1 MSRRHRSPHERKPE
15 PRNVWRLLGA
25 FLVSVALALGL
36 TPLASADTRG
46 QDTSRWQGDYNV
58 SILEDFGMLK
68 VSGSDIGY
76 NYLDPMFKRKA
87 AQVRASGKNL
97 GFYYYNGYADPV
109 GAANFFVDNLV
120 GYRHGDPLA
129 YDAEE
134 SRFVS
139 PAKVMAWTQQVRRR
153 LGADANMYAYM
164 NSSTTRA
171 YNWSAVAAS
180 GVKLWVANYGRN
192 DGAYHG
198 SPSVAYWD
206 QWHIHQYTSVGRRP
220 GYNGNLDMNVAR
232 QGAWGDGATT
242 TVVTVSNPAASTVPH
257 GMYLGYS
264 VVQTQRLLAAHGY
277 QLALDGYY
285 GPGTRAAVSDYQSTH
300 GLQVDGYAGPATQAS
315 LSGST
320 STSKIRVDGYAGS
333 ATIGLWQQVMGTNAD
348 GVVSGQY
355 APRGYTRVGLES
367 VTYGG
372 TGSQLIKTIQKK
384 LGLKQDGLLGPTTIK
399 AVQRHIGVR
408 ADGHFGHTTVKA
420 LQTKLN
426 TGKF

>member
-1 MSRRHRSPHERKPE
+1 MSKHRSPHERKPE
-15 PRNVWRLLGA
+15 PRNIWRLLGA
-25 FLVSVALALGL
+25 FLVSVALGLGL

-58 SILEDFGMLK
+58 SILEDFGILK

-76 NYLDPMFKRKA
+76 NYLDPIYKRKA

-97 GFYYYNGYADPV
+97 GGYYYNGYADPV
-109 GAANFFVDNLV
+109 SAANFFVDNLV

-139 PAKVMAWTQQVRRR
+139 PAKVMAWVQQVRSR
-153 LGADANMYAYM
+153 LGADANMYVYM
-164 NSSTTRA
+164 SSSVTRA

-192 DGAYHG
+192 DGAYHR

-242 TVVTVSNPAASTVPH
+242 TTVPVSNPAASTVPH

-277 QLALDGYY
+277 QLALDDYY
-285 GPGTRAAVSDYQSTH
+285 GPGTRSAVSDYQSKH

-315 LSGST
+315 LSG
-320 STSKIRVDGYAGS
+320 K
-333 ATIGLWQQVMGTNAD
+333 AT
-348 GVVSGQY
+348 
-355 APRGYTRVGLES
+355 
-367 VTYGG
+367 
-372 TGSQLIKTIQKK
+372 
-384 LGLKQDGLLGPTTIK
+384 PTTRTYTV
-399 AVQRHIGVR
+399 ARGDTLSRIGAKTGVAWTTIASLNGIR
-408 ADGHFGHTTVKA
+408 APYVIYTGQTLKLTGTATVASSNRRYTIRRGDTLSSIARRLGTTTSRLATLNGISNPNRIYTGHT
-420 LQTKLN
+420 LN
-426 TGKF
+426 Y

>member
-1 MSRRHRSPHERKPE
+1 MSRRHRSPHECKPE

-68 VSGSDIGY
+68 VSGSDIGN

-109 GAANFFVDNLV
+109 SAANFFVDNLV

-198 SPSVAYWD
+198 SPSVAYWA

-242 TVVTVSNPAASTVPH
+242 TTVPVNNPAASTVPH
-257 GMYLGYS
+257 GIYLGYS
-264 VVQTQRLLAAHGY
+264 VVQTQRLLAARGY
-277 QLALDGYY
+277 QLALDDYY
-285 GPGTRAAVSDYQSTH
+285 GPGTRAAVSDYQSKH
-300 GLQVDGYAGPATQAS
+300 GLQVDSYAGPATQAS
-315 LSGST
+315 LSGNST
-320 STSKIRVDGYAGS
+320 ATTRTYTVARGDTLSRIGAKTGIPWTTIASLNGIRAPYVIYTGQTLKLTGS
-333 ATIGLWQQVMGTNAD
+333 ATVASSNRRYTIRRGDTLSSIARRLGTTTSRLATLN
-348 GVVSGQY
+348 GISN
-355 APRGYTRVGLES
+355 PNRIYT
-367 VTYGG
+367 
-372 TGSQLIKTIQKK
+372 
-384 LGLKQDGLLGPTTIK
+384 
-399 AVQRHIGVR
+399 
-408 ADGHFGHTTVKA
+408 GHTI
-420 LQTKLN
+420 N
-426 TGKF
+426 Y

>member
-1 MSRRHRSPHERKPE
+1 MSRKHRSPHERKPE
-15 PRNVWRLLGA
+15 PRNIWRLLGA
-25 FLVSVALALGL
+25 FLVSVALGLGL

-58 SILEDFGMLK
+58 SILEDFGILK

-76 NYLDPMFKRKA
+76 NYLDPIYKRKA

-97 GFYYYNGYADPV
+97 GGYYYNGYADPV
-109 GAANFFVDNLV
+109 SAANFFVDNLV

-139 PAKVMAWTQQVRRR
+139 PAKVMAWVQQVRSR
-153 LGADANMYAYM
+153 LGADANMYVYM
-164 NSSTTRA
+164 SSSVTRA

-192 DGAYHG
+192 DGAYHR

-242 TVVTVSNPAASTVPH
+242 TTVPVSNPAASTVPH

-277 QLALDGYY
+277 QLALDDYY
-285 GPGTRAAVSDYQSTH
+285 GPGTRAAVSDYQSKH

-315 LSGST
+315 LSGKATPTTRTYTVARGDTLSRIGAKT
-320 STSKIRVDGYAGS
+320 GIPWTTIANLNGIRAPYVIY
-333 ATIGLWQQVMGTNAD
+333 T
-348 GVVSGQY
+348 GQ
-355 APRGYTRVGLES
+355 TLKL
-367 VTYGG
+367 
-372 TGSQLIKTIQKK
+372 TGSSTVASPNRRYTIRRGDTLSSIARR
-384 LGLKQDGLLGPTTIK
+384 LGTTTSRLATLNGISNPN
-399 AVQRHIGVR
+399 RIYT
-408 ADGHFGHTTVKA
+408 GHTI
-420 LQTKLN
+420 N
-426 TGKF
+426 Y